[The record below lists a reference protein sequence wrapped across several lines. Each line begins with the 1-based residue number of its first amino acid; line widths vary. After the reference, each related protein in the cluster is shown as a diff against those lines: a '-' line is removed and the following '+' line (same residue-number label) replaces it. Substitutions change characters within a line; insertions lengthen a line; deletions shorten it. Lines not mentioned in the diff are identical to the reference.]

1 MDLFSTKSVIQI
13 GRPQVYPGMLRG
25 DKYVSTC
32 TYLQLLNPTQS
43 RVELSLNG
51 QFWLRSLS
59 KKIQHILRNFTCQ
72 QSNSTCQAIT
82 QEKVLTNRNV
92 GPGMFGLGLLKEI
105 YLAYSNHFLFKEQ
118 GLYLDTW
125 SWPPLL
131 YMEKTFGSLYTGL
144 RGQLCF
150 IIVVYYAVIK
160 VFHLIYFLLFFI
172 YLYVSFLFTYNQC
185 FV

>member
-32 TYLQLLNPTQS
+32 TYLQLLNPTRS
-43 RVELSLNG
+43 RVELSLNS

-72 QSNSTCQAIT
+72 QSSSTCQAIA
-82 QEKVLTNRNV
+82 QEKVLANRNV
-92 GPGMFGLGLLKEI
+92 VPGKFGLGMLLKEI

-125 SWPPLL
+125 PPLL
-131 YMEKTFGSLYTGL
+131 YMEKIFGSLYTGL
-144 RGQLCF
+144 RGHVCF
-150 IIVVYYAVIK
+150 IIVVYYALIK

-172 YLYVSFLFTYNQC
+172 YLYVSFLFTCNWC